1 VSSGPPGAPAYS
13 WAQQSFAG
21 YCRKSQSGSQ
31 VGARADRSDDTTRRE
46 NDLRIVRYTDGGP
59 PSWGVLEDQQVRSA
73 EGQPFVDL
81 APSDVVGPLDKV
93 ELLAPVVPTKV
104 MCVGRNYREHAAELG
119 NPVPD
124 EPLLFLKPPSS
135 IVGPGHDVIYPELS
149 KRVDHEAEL
158 TVVIGRT
165 AERVSS
171 ADAMSVV
178 GGYTCGNDVTA
189 RDIQKS
195 DGQWTRG
202 KGFHTFCPLGPWVET
217 DYDPSDVRVT
227 CKVNGD
233 VRQDGQTR
241 DMIFDIPFL
250 IEYITRFTRLEVG
263 DVIMTGTPEG
273 VGPVKVGDTMSVE
286 IEGLGSLNNAV
297 VAEG

>member
-1 VSSGPPGAPAYS
+1 M
-13 WAQQSFAG
+13 
-21 YCRKSQSGSQ
+21 
-31 VGARADRSDDTTRRE
+31 
-46 NDLRIVRYTDGGP
+46 RIVRYSDGGP
-59 PSWGVLEDQQVRSA
+59 PSWGVLEEQEVRAA

-81 APSDVVGPLDKV
+81 VAGDVVGPLDKV
-93 ELLAPVVPTKV
+93 QLLAPVVPTKV

-124 EPLLFLKPPSS
+124 EPLLFLKPPSA
-135 IVGPGHDVIYPELS
+135 IVGTGHDVIYPEPS
-149 KRVDHEAEL
+149 GRVDHEAEL
-158 TVVIGRT
+158 IVVIGRT

-227 CKVNGD
+227 CTVNGD

-250 IEYITRFTRLEVG
+250 IEYISRFTRLEVG

-286 IEGLGSLNNAV
+286 VEGLGSLSNTV